1 MQQDELLFDKDLG
14 LELLMNPKRAAKDN
28 ISVSSRHNNE
38 YVSDVSSVKSINVV
52 DVGERINRTTKFDRR
67 NNGFDIETETGS
79 EESIE
84 ITNES
89 LDNDSKRGFFQNTY
103 THNNNDNNEMYSRKV
118 PQNYMNEEDL
128 LNEKREVLYQ
138 LDRLEKKGVRLPKK
152 FSLAS
157 NLDEMKTELERL
169 KKDRELDTSV
179 KFQRKVLMTTI
190 AGIELANEYFD
201 PIGAKLSGWSEN
213 INETIDD
220 YDDIFEELHEKYKG
234 KAKMAPELRLLF
246 TLGGSAFMFHMTN
259 SMFKSSGVPGLD
271 QVLKE
276 NPELAKQ
283 FANATAKTMKN
294 NTSNPLQ
301 SGLGGMFSSLFGGGL
316 GNLFGGGNAT
326 QNVNVEST
334 QPTKQRG
341 GMKGPKNAEDILR
354 ELDEEN
360 EESINEQRVET
371 FSTVTESEMT
381 ELVDD
386 ASISQLLMSK
396 KKKNRR
402 GLTLE
407 I

>member
-1 MQQDELLFDKDLG
+1 MQQEELLFDKDLG
-14 LELLMNPKRAAKDN
+14 LELLMNPKRASKDN
-28 ISVSSRHNNE
+28 LSVSSRNNE
-38 YVSDVSSVKSINVV
+38 YVSDVSSVKSVNVV
-52 DVGERINRTTKFDRR
+52 DVGERMNRNNYDTRK
-67 NNGFDIETETGS
+67 NGFDIETETE
-79 EESIE
+79 EESMT

-89 LDNDSKRGFFQNTY
+89 LDNDSRRGFFQNTQQNN
-103 THNNNDNNEMYSRKV
+103 NNNDMFNARR
-118 PQNYMNEEDL
+118 PTNYMSEEDL

-169 KKDRELDTSV
+169 RKDRELDTSV
-179 KFQRKVLMTTI
+179 KFQRKVLMTTVS
-190 AGIELANEYFD
+190 GIELANEYFD
-201 PIGAKLSGWSEN
+201 PLGAKLNGWSEN
-213 INETIDD
+213 INETIDE

-283 FANATAKTMKN
+283 FATATAKTMQN

-316 GNLFGGGNAT
+316 GNMFGGGS
-326 QNVNVEST
+326 QKVSSENVS
-334 QPTKQRG
+334 QPKQRS
-341 GMKGPKNAEDILR
+341 GMKGPTNVEDILR

-360 EESINEQRVET
+360 EESLNEQRVET

-386 ASISQLLMSK
+386 ASISQMLMSK
-396 KKKNRR
+396 KNKKNRR
-402 GLTLE
+402 GITLE

>member
-14 LELLMNPKRAAKDN
+14 LELLMNPKRASKDN
-28 ISVSSRHNNE
+28 LSVSSRNNNE

-52 DVGERINRTTKFDRR
+52 DVGERINRNTNYDRR
-67 NNGFDIETETGS
+67 NGGFDIETES
-79 EESIE
+79 DESIE

-103 THNNNDNNEMYSRKV
+103 TQNNNDNEMFNRRP
-118 PQNYMNEEDL
+118 PQNYMSEEDL

-179 KFQRKVLMTTI
+179 KFQRKVLMTTV

-201 PIGAKLSGWSEN
+201 PIGAKLNGWSEN
-213 INETIDD
+213 INESIDD

-283 FANATAKTMKN
+283 FATATAKTMQN

-316 GNLFGGGNAT
+316 GNLFGGGGAS
-326 QNVNVEST
+326 QSMNVEST
-334 QPTKQRG
+334 QPSKQKS

-360 EESINEQRVET
+360 EQSLNEQRVET